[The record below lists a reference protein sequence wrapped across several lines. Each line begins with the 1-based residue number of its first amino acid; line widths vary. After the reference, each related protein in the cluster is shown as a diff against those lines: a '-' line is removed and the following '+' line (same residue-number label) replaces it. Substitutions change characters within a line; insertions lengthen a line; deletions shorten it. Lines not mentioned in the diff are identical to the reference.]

1 MIHLVNPENS
11 VKVQGI
17 AMLPHE
23 GRKNLTL
30 LAKILL
36 LHR

>member
-1 MIHLVNPENS
+1 MIHLVNPENP
-11 VKVQGI
+11 VKVQSI
-17 AMLPHE
+17 RVVPHE
-23 GRKNLTL
+23 GRKKPHP